1 MSQILSPENLN
12 RAYLQVVRNKR
23 VGGVDK
29 MDFKQLLPY
38 IREHKSKLIELIRIG
53 RYKPNPVRR
62 IDIPKDNGKKRLL
75 GIPDGRGVQLKALFR
90 PLHTNYHKMPF
101 RVCINFQEV
110 RTKKSELS
118 IQDSNIL
125 HTFGQELIRRVHG
138 IATFILYV

>member
-62 IDIPKDNGKKRLL
+62 
-75 GIPDGRGVQLKALFR
+75 V
-90 PLHTNYHKMPF
+90 
-101 RVCINFQEV
+101 E
-110 RTKKSELS
+110 
-118 IQDSNIL
+118 
-125 HTFGQELIRRVHG
+125 
-138 IATFILYV
+138 